1 MNLATIFLFHE
12 NGTQDELVT
21 MTYEV
26 TRKIHDQ
33 AGSFLV
39 ALPILWIRSKG
50 LKAGDSVQIHFDDKI
65 IIEPKKD
72 GKAK

>member
-1 MNLATIFLFHE
+1 MDMPL
-12 NGTQDELVT
+12 
-21 MTYEV
+21 EV
-26 TRKIHDQ
+26 IHKIHDQ
-33 AGSFLV
+33 GGSFLV

-65 IIEPKKD
+65 IIEPQKD

>member
-1 MNLATIFLFHE
+1 
-12 NGTQDELVT
+12 

-33 AGSFLV
+33 GGSFLV

-72 GKAK
+72 GIAK